1 MEMHQLT
8 SGQSG
13 RGIVPLVTTVLNRKY
28 FRPRSISSLRMSGS
42 PPTQV
47 HWKNGNFRRDV
58 LCFRCSSFAIH
69 SSMESSGLFS

>member
-1 MEMHQLT
+1 M
-8 SGQSG
+8 
-13 RGIVPLVTTVLNRKY
+13 TTVLNLKY

-47 HWKNGNFRRDV
+47 HWKNGNSSRDESRFSV
-58 LCFRCSSFAIH
+58 SSFAIH